1 MSSGAQ
7 RDPLSG
13 VIRQGKKVVGAIVIP
28 DASDVFIREFNHCY
42 GQLRMSVTPSDQ
54 PRTSPESHPHT
65 FRLPDWFRHVW
76 HASQSAIDPS
86 SPDLSGPE
94 LNSPELN
101 RSTSPP
107 SEPTTASSSSPKGDS
122 IEPGLHTNTPIR
134 NSQNQQP
141 RRRRPSA

>member
-54 PRTSPESHPHT
+54 PRTSPTSHPHT

-76 HASQSAIDPS
+76 HASQPAIDP
-86 SPDLSGPE
+86 
-94 LNSPELN
+94 NSPNLN
-101 RSTSPP
+101 ISDPNCSTSSL
-107 SEPTTASSSSPKGDS
+107 SEPATASSSSPSGDPT
-122 IEPGLHTNTPIR
+122 EPGLYSTTPKR

-141 RRRRPSA
+141 RRRRPRS

>member
-13 VIRQGKKVVGAIVIP
+13 VIRQGKKIVGAIVIP

-54 PRTSPESHPHT
+54 PRTPPANHPHT

-76 HASQSAIDPS
+76 HASQPALDPDNLAPAPHPNQPAAES
-86 SPDLSGPE
+86 SSCTTAEQGGPRD
-94 LNSPELN
+94 S
-101 RSTSPP
+101 
-107 SEPTTASSSSPKGDS
+107 SEPQQHKSP
-122 IEPGLHTNTPIR
+122 
-134 NSQNQQP
+134 NQQP
-141 RRRRPSA
+141 RRRRPRH